1 MMSGSSE
8 NTLLEL
14 LAEAETAE
22 KVALPEEVRAQLTG
36 FDVVRLRLLTFR
48 NICTLADFAAD
59 HPQAWRIYKY
69 AFQNPQ
75 IRQKTIAQLV
85 GCSLSNVK
93 RWLSCEPLAGRD
105 FWDTPLIDED

>member
-22 KVALPEEVRAQLTG
+22 KIVLPEEVRAQLTG

-48 NICTLADFAAD
+48 NICM
-59 HPQAWRIYKY
+59 RIL
-69 AFQNPQ
+69 PPI
-75 IRQKTIAQLV
+75 IRTDGKSTV
-85 GCSLSNVK
+85 
-93 RWLSCEPLAGRD
+93 
-105 FWDTPLIDED
+105 

>member
-36 FDVVRLRLLTFR
+36 FDVVRLRLLTFHGKS
-48 NICTLADFAAD
+48 T
-59 HPQAWRIYKY
+59 
-69 AFQNPQ
+69 
-75 IRQKTIAQLV
+75 V
-85 GCSLSNVK
+85 
-93 RWLSCEPLAGRD
+93 
-105 FWDTPLIDED
+105 

>member
-14 LAEAETAE
+14 LAEAEAAE
-22 KVALPEEVRAQLTG
+22 KIALPEEVRAQLTG

-59 HPQAWRIYKY
+59 HPDAWRIYKY
-69 AFQNPQ
+69 KFSNPE

-93 RWLSCEPLAGRD
+93 RWLNCEPLAGRD